1 MDIGFLSITNRK
13 KIFLF
18 IWMYIQK
25 IKLKND
31 EKNSRI
37 LKEILILEDKSAS

>member
-1 MDIGFLSITNRK
+1 MDIGFLAITNRK
-13 KIFLF
+13 MIFLC